1 MEDLLFKN
9 ITNRTKAEIIDLTEN
24 EYNTGI
30 NKLCEFRIGNYSIVD
45 LSNMDIMKVSLD
57 KKTSNNINYNVMS
70 IQFLHSHISGGD
82 IAILFTNLFNAAK
95 PNIPKT
101 NKCCGYYYL
110 IPFLIKYLS
119 LIISPKP
126 ILYNLIQNDG
136 DTPQLIVGSFKLPR
150 IKNMARATA
159 ILKTIN
165 VIREA
170 TNDYT
175 NTFRVGLTCAFS
187 GGDKKIINNVGIIL
201 LNLHPSIT
209 AHDISILLEKTKWHA
224 VASNLLINSNVKSK
238 SNIRDYVDIILSMS
252 YFKIDYKC
260 SDIYWTTSRIPSE
273 PIYVGTLS
281 QITDTDIYLDISI
294 TSGKKLA
301 IPNDMVLRDYNDFA
315 TIH

>member
-24 EYNTGI
+24 EYVGGI
-30 NKLCEFRIGNYSIVD
+30 NKICKFRVGNYSIVD
-45 LSNMDIMKVSLD
+45 LSNMDIMKVSLH
-57 KKTSNNINYNVMS
+57 KETSNNINYNVMS
-70 IQFLHSHISGGD
+70 IQFLHSRISGGD
-82 IAILFTNLFNAAK
+82 IAILFANLFNAVK

-119 LIISPKP
+119 LILSPKP
-126 ILYNLIQNDG
+126 VLYKLIQNTA

-201 LNLHPSIT
+201 LNLYPSIT
-209 AHDISILLEKTKWHA
+209 TRDINKLLEKTKWQA
-224 VASNLLINSNVKSK
+224 VASNFLINSKVKSK
-238 SNIRDYVDIILSMS
+238 SNIRDYIDIVLSMS
-252 YFKIDYKC
+252 YFNIDYKR
-260 SDIYWTTSRIPSE
+260 SNIYWTTSRIPSE
-273 PIYVGTLS
+273 PIYVGALS
-281 QITDTDIYLDISI
+281 QITDADIYLDISI
-294 TSGKKLA
+294 TSGKKLTV
-301 IPNDMVLRDYNDFA
+301 PNDMVLRNYNDFA